1 MEKNLKPQIRN
12 YFKKHIECIFHE
24 QGEEKAENITEENLK
39 LISIEKDN
47 SGCILKFKKEQA
59 KTNLIE
65 KSSISFTTNNNISFS
80 RGKVIKL
87 EHDNNFLIYTVLFPD
102 VFDTNFSKEALGGLD
117 PK

>member
-24 QGEEKAENITEENLK
+24 QGEEKAENITEENLQ

-47 SGCILKFKKEQA
+47 SGCVLKFKKEQDN
-59 KTNLIE
+59 TNLFE
-65 KSSISFTTNNNISFS
+65 KSSISLTTINNISFS

-87 EHDNNFLIYTVLFPD
+87 EHDNNFLIYTVLFPN
-102 VFDTNFSKEALGGLD
+102 VFDSNFSQEALGGLD